1 MKKILFLLVVTLA
14 SNLVFS
20 QSFDE
25 LEDLD
30 AVSSFVM
37 TKDAFELI
45 SKFPEAKSESLEFF
59 NVLKGLN
66 ELKVFSSENTN
77 AVVKMESMVNDAVK
91 NSSLIQ
97 LMRVKDKDSR
107 IRIYVKSTANKDLV
121 NEVLMFQKETNS
133 KGQIKIS
140 IISLIG
146 EINVN
151 KLSKIANKYS
161 EKGEIKIK

>member
-77 AVVKMESMVNDAVK
+77 AVVKMEAMVNDAVK

>member
-1 MKKILFLLVVTLA
+1 MKKILFLLIATIA
-14 SNLVFS
+14 PALVFS

-66 ELKVFSSENTN
+66 ELKVFSSEDTNT
-77 AVVKMESMVNDAVK
+77 VVKMESMVNDAVK
-91 NSSLIQ
+91 KSSLIQ
-97 LMRVKDKDSR
+97 LMRVKDRDSR
-107 IRIYVKSTANKDLV
+107 IRIYVKSTENKDFV
-121 NEVLMFQKETNS
+121 NEVLMFQKETKS
-133 KGQIKIS
+133 KGQVKTS

-161 EKGEIKIK
+161 EKGEIKIE